1 MFDVRDEV
9 EVEATKL
16 AQLMEQLDVFIS
28 IKPKPR
34 QPSKVRNQA
43 VWDGVL
49 LANSVLPHQWFTR
62 QIQGC
67 VFSVFKNL
75 FLFALTINQ
84 KILFDKYK
92 S

>member
-43 VWDGVL
+43 V
-49 LANSVLPHQWFTR
+49 
-62 QIQGC
+62 
-67 VFSVFKNL
+67 
-75 FLFALTINQ
+75 
-84 KILFDKYK
+84 
-92 S
+92 